1 MSRLKSLFVYRT
13 TVTYIE
19 KSLPLDSVSLWKQR
33 GNIDHIILLDW
44 NSRLDQVQ
52 IGKPLQTLKDALFKV
67 RVVKLDLMI
76 IRTLVKSA

>member
-1 MSRLKSLFVYRT
+1 MSRLKSLLVYRT